1 MVLCLNGH
9 SITATTTSINVIEVD
24 KGKTFTLTDCGS
36 AGTVTHEAEKRGRGV
51 MVFGTFNL
59 YGGNITGNQTD
70 GNYNDRGTFGAG
82 VYVATYSVFNMYGG
96 KITDNMGYSG
106 GGSVYVA
113 PTYADS
119 SRRRI

>member
-1 MVLCLNGH
+1 M
-9 SITATTTSINVIEVD
+9 
-24 KGKTFTLTDCGS
+24 K
-36 AGTVTHEAEKRGRGV
+36 
-51 MVFGTFNL
+51 VFGTFNL

-70 GNYNDRGTFGAG
+70 GNYNDGTTFGAG

-96 KITDNMGYSG
+96 KITGNMGYSG
-106 GGSVYVA
+106 GGGVYVA